1 MSKFKTIQVG
11 MLDVNCYLVPIKDKN
26 RLYII
31 DPGAEADRIIKA
43 AKKFNC
49 ADYIILLTH
58 AHIDHISAVG
68 CVAKALNA
76 PVVLDTNEHG
86 LYDSPNNQILP
97 FMSAAKDLPKTVE
110 NISDADFEIIQTPG
124 HTLGGVAYYFPT
136 LPALFSGDT
145 LFAQSVGRTDL
156 PGGDH
161 QVLLNSIKTKLMVLP
176 ETLPVYPG
184 HGPAT
189 TIGNEKRHNPYL

>member
-1 MSKFKTIQVG
+1 MSKFETIQVG

-31 DPGAEADRIIKA
+31 DPGAEAERIIA
-43 AKKFNC
+43 AAEKFAC
-49 ADYIILLTH
+49 DDYVILLTH

-68 CVAKALNA
+68 CVAKSLNA
-76 PVVLDTNEHG
+76 PVVLDANEHG
-86 LYDSPNNQILP
+86 LYNSPNNQILP
-97 FMSAAKDLPKTVE
+97 FMSAAKDLPKTVA

-124 HTLGGVAYYFPT
+124 HTLGGVSFYFST

-161 QVLLNSIKTKLMVLP
+161 QILLDSINNQLMVLP